1 MPIDPR
7 DDPKDNRYIDREK
20 YPKTREYMIGHTK
33 IITHHP
39 ETPSREA
46 VIHLFDTINEIAK
59 QHEARGIDTSS
70 YFYTEEQ
77 LEELIN
83 DPNTIIL

>member
-7 DDPKDNRYIDREK
+7 DDPKDNRYIDKKK
-20 YPKTREYMIGHTK
+20 YPKTRKYMIGNTK

-39 ETPSREA
+39 ATPSREA
-46 VIHLFDTINEIAK
+46 VINLFDTINEIAK

-77 LEELIN
+77 LEELKN